1 MIKRKI
7 EKINTIE
14 LSITIHNIKF
24 YQWNWSEKYMK
35 KYIVLK
41 KKTSIRLFTLH
52 KIIKI
57 SKNAPQ

>member
-7 EKINTIE
+7 EKINSIE

-24 YQWNWSEKYMK
+24 DQWNWSEKYMK
-35 KYIVLK
+35 KYIMLK
-41 KKTSIRLFTLH
+41 KSIRPFTLH

-57 SKNAPQ
+57 PKNAPQ

>member
-24 YQWNWSEKYMK
+24 DQWNWSEKYMK
-35 KYIVLK
+35 MYIMLK
-41 KKTSIRLFTLH
+41 KKTSIRPFTLN

-57 SKNAPQ
+57 PKNAPQ

>member
-14 LSITIHNIKF
+14 LSITIHIIKF
-24 YQWNWSEKYMK
+24 DQRNWSGKYVK
-35 KYIVLK
+35 KYIMLK
-41 KKTSIRLFTLH
+41 KKTSIRPITLH

-57 SKNAPQ
+57 PNNASQ